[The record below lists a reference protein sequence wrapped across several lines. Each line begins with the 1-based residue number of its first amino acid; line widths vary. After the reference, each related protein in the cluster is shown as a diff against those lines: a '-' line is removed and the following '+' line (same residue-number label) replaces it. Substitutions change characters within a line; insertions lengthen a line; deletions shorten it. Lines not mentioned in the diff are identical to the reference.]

1 MKHHYIRLAVGLLAS
16 ASLTPLALSQSDSAR
31 PEAKVRAE
39 YKQLIEA
46 ENAHDLKAVATLVED
61 SPNSLF
67 VAKAPVGWQGYWG
80 KRDIMEHFGEL
91 YQHPFRIDPKY
102 DEEKVVFLAA
112 GVAETYVPVS
122 ITAVYGHFPQ
132 PTPFIMVL
140 LWVDHA
146 GSWKMV
152 TDIPIPIP
160 TTATTPSPSPS
171 N

>member
-1 MKHHYIRLAVGLLAS
+1 MRHYCIRIAVGILAS
-16 ASLTPLALSQSDSAR
+16 VSLISLALPQSESAR
-31 PEAKVRAE
+31 PEASVRAA
-39 YKQLIEA
+39 YKQLIDA

-80 KRDIMEHFGEL
+80 KRDIMDHFREL
-91 YQHPFRIDPKY
+91 YQHPFQIDPKY
-102 DEEKVVFLAA
+102 DEEKVVFPVA

-122 ITAVYGHFPQ
+122 ITAVYGHFPH

-140 LWVDHA
+140 LWVDRA
-146 GSWKMV
+146 GTWKMV
-152 TDIPIPIP
+152 SDIPIPIP
-160 TTATTPSPSPS
+160 TSATTPSPS